1 SHALNCYPTRRSS
14 DLIAR
19 AGPPVELRPRRRGT
33 RAMGRA
39 ARATDRARAP
49 APPSRATRAG
59 AGAPPE
65 RTALTPG
72 VHRGRGALRP
82 GHPEADPRLGPA
94 PHRTGPLHGAQIRRG
109 AD

>member
-19 AGPPVELRPRRRGT
+19 AGPSVELRPRRRGT

-39 ARATDRARAP
+39 AHATDRARAP

-72 VHRGRGALRP
+72 VHRARGALRP
-82 GHPEADPRLGPA
+82 GHPDRKSTRLNSS
-94 PHRTGPLHGAQIRRG
+94 HVKI
-109 AD
+109 